1 MAQASTICAGID
13 AGSRAIKVVLWD
25 PRRMLVLAA
34 GAVDQGV
41 AQESLALELLDRLL
55 CGAALGR
62 GDLGAVVATGY
73 GRKLIRLAD
82 RAVTEITCQAWGVR
96 QRSPG
101 VRTIIDIGGQ
111 DSKVL
116 RLAADGSIDDF
127 VMNDRCA
134 AGSGRFLE
142 VLADRLAVALPALGQ
157 LARDSRKPALISS
170 MCVVFA
176 ETEIVGLLASG
187 MAPADIVAGVQTSVA
202 RRIAAMV
209 GQHPP
214 APIVLT
220 GGVAMIPGMDCALAA
235 ALGVAVAISPEPQF
249 TGALGAA
256 VLASQRLDGK
266 NPPAL

>member
-1 MAQASTICAGID
+1 MANAGMLCAGID

-25 PRRMLVLAA
+25 PGRMLVPAA

-55 CGAALGR
+55 ARSGVR
-62 GDLGAVVATGY
+62 RDDLRAVVATGY
-73 GRKLIRLAD
+73 GRRLIRLAD
-82 RAVTEITCQAWGVR
+82 QAITEITCQAWGVR

-116 RLAADGSIDDF
+116 RLASDGSIDDF
-127 VMNDRCA
+127 VINDRCA

-142 VLADRLAVALPALGQ
+142 VLADRLAVDLPTLGQ
-157 LARDSRKPALISS
+157 LAQASRKPALIST

-187 MAPADIVAGVQTSVA
+187 MAPEDIVAGVQIAVA

-214 APIVLT
+214 GPVVLT
-220 GGVAMIPGMDCALAA
+220 GGVAMIPGMDSALAA
-235 ALGVAVAISPEPQF
+235 ALGAEVSVSPDPQL

-256 VLASQRLDGK
+256 VLASRRLNGQST
-266 NPPAL
+266 PAM